1 MKLIKKLIITIITL
15 VVVIIAGA
23 VGTYIYVKNTYD
35 IDLINTVLQLKKIS
49 DPVDEKKLITNPYSN
64 EDKERA
70 HEIINNSV
78 NGFIGNDGINFDK
91 LLTEMKTII
100 KLDDKQLACLAQEV
114 IDQEM
119 KGKITIGE
127 QDIPLS
133 LMQIDIS
140 NVNNEG
146 NADFNTIV
154 KLDISSFKTNMN
166 NFPLSML
173 KKYVPDYLYISST
186 VWVEKNKENEVVV
199 PFAYS
204 TTSTSFTINTLT
216 DKETTELFKTLDAVI
231 KIGTADNLNNQ
242 IGNAILGSL
251 IGSEEQ
257 NGLAYSL
264 KQYGAKD
271 YKFVLEND
279 VDYFVVER

>member
-78 NGFIGNDGINFDK
+78 NGFIGSDKINFDK
-91 LLTEMKTII
+91 LLTEMKTVII
-100 KLDDKQLACLAQEV
+100 LDDKQLVCLAQEV

-251 IGSEEQ
+251 IGNEEQ

-271 YKFVLEND
+271 YRFILEND

>member
-1 MKLIKKLIITIITL
+1 MKLIKKLIITIITI

-49 DPVDEKKLITNPYSN
+49 DPVDEKKLITNPCTE
-64 EDKERA
+64 EDKTKA
-70 HEIINNSV
+70 HEEVNNSV

-91 LLTEMKTII
+91 LLTEMKTVI

-204 TTSTSFTINTLT
+204 TTSTSSTINTLT

-271 YKFVLEND
+271 YRFILEND

>member
-23 VGTYIYVKNTYD
+23 LGTYIYVKNTYD

-49 DPVDEKKLITNPYSN
+49 DPVDEKKLITNPYTE
-64 EDKERA
+64 EDKTKA
-70 HEIINNSV
+70 HEEVNNSV

-91 LLTEMKTII
+91 LLTEMKTVI

-140 NVNNEG
+140 HVNNEG

-271 YKFVLEND
+271 YRFILEND

>member
-1 MKLIKKLIITIITL
+1 MKLIKKIIITIITL

-91 LLTEMKTII
+91 LLTEMKTVI

-127 QDIPLS
+127 QDIPLV
-133 LMQIDIS
+133 LKQIDIS
-140 NVNNEG
+140 NVDDEG

-216 DKETTELFKTLDAVI
+216 DKEITELFKTLDAVI

-271 YKFVLEND
+271 YRFILEND

>member
-78 NGFIGNDGINFDK
+78 NGFIGSNKINFDK
-91 LLTEMKTII
+91 LLTEMKTVI

-279 VDYFVVER
+279 FDYFVVER

>member
-49 DPVDEKKLITNPYSN
+49 DPVDEKKLITNPYTE
-64 EDKERA
+64 EDKTKA
-70 HEIINNSV
+70 HEEVNNSV

-91 LLTEMKTII
+91 LLTEMKTVI

-119 KGKITIGE
+119 EGKITIGE

-231 KIGTADNLNNQ
+231 KIGTADNLNTQ
-242 IGNAILGSL
+242 IGNAVLGSL

>member
-49 DPVDEKKLITNPYSN
+49 DPVDEKKLITNPYTE
-64 EDKERA
+64 EDKTKA
-70 HEIINNSV
+70 HEEVNNSV
-78 NGFIGNDGINFDK
+78 NGFIGNNGINFDK
-91 LLTEMKTII
+91 LLTEMKTVI

-140 NVNNEG
+140 HVNNEG

-271 YKFVLEND
+271 YRFILEND

>member
-78 NGFIGNDGINFDK
+78 NGFIGSDKINFDK
-91 LLTEMKTII
+91 LLTEMKTVI

-271 YKFVLEND
+271 YRFILEND

>member
-49 DPVDEKKLITNPYSN
+49 DPVDEKKLINNPYSN

-78 NGFIGNDGINFDK
+78 NGFIGSDKINFDK
-91 LLTEMKTII
+91 LLTEMKTVI
-100 KLDDKQLACLAQEV
+100 KLDDKQLACLAQKV

-271 YKFVLEND
+271 YKFTFEND

>member
-35 IDLINTVLQLKKIS
+35 IDLINTVLQLKSTSILWKY
-49 DPVDEKKLITNPYSN
+49 DATE
-64 EDKERA
+64 EDKTKA
-70 HEIINNSV
+70 HEEVNNSV

-91 LLTEMKTII
+91 LLTEMKTVI

-271 YKFVLEND
+271 YRFILEND

>member
-78 NGFIGNDGINFDK
+78 NGFIGSDKINFDK
-91 LLTEMKTII
+91 LLTEMKTVI

-204 TTSTSFTINTLT
+204 TTFTSFTINTLT

-271 YKFVLEND
+271 YRFILEND

>member
-91 LLTEMKTII
+91 LLTEMKTVI

-119 KGKITIGE
+119 EGKITIGE

-271 YKFVLEND
+271 YRFILEND

>member
-1 MKLIKKLIITIITL
+1 MKLIKKLIITIITI

-49 DPVDEKKLITNPYSN
+49 DPVDEKKLITNPCTE
-64 EDKERA
+64 EDKTKA
-70 HEIINNSV
+70 HEEVNNSV

-91 LLTEMKTII
+91 LLTEMKTVI

>member
-49 DPVDEKKLITNPYSN
+49 DPVDEKNLITNPYTE
-64 EDKERA
+64 EDKTKA
-70 HEIINNSV
+70 HEEVNNSV

-91 LLTEMKTII
+91 LLTEMKTVI

-173 KKYVPDYLYISST
+173 KKYVPDYLYISSI

-231 KIGTADNLNNQ
+231 KIGTADNLNTQ
-242 IGNAILGSL
+242 IGNAVLGSL

>member
-49 DPVDEKKLITNPYSN
+49 DPVDEKKIITNPYTE
-64 EDKERA
+64 EDKTKA
-70 HEIINNSV
+70 HEEVNNSV

-91 LLTEMKTII
+91 FLTEMKTVI

-231 KIGTADNLNNQ
+231 KIGTADNLNTQ
-242 IGNAILGSL
+242 IGNAVLGSL

>member
-49 DPVDEKKLITNPYSN
+49 DPVDEKKLITNPYTE
-64 EDKERA
+64 EDKTKA
-70 HEIINNSV
+70 HEEVNNSV

-91 LLTEMKTII
+91 LLTEMKTVI

-204 TTSTSFTINTLT
+204 TTYTSFTINTLT

-231 KIGTADNLNNQ
+231 KIGTADNLNTQ
-242 IGNAILGSL
+242 IGNAVLGSL

>member
-49 DPVDEKKLITNPYSN
+49 DPVDEKKLITNPYTE
-64 EDKERA
+64 EDKTKA
-70 HEIINNSV
+70 HEEVNNSV

-91 LLTEMKTII
+91 LLTEMKTVI

-119 KGKITIGE
+119 KGKITIGK

-186 VWVEKNKENEVVV
+186 VWVEKNKENEIVV

-271 YKFVLEND
+271 YRFILEND

>member
-1 MKLIKKLIITIITL
+1 MKLIKKLIITIITI

-49 DPVDEKKLITNPYSN
+49 DPVDEKKLITNPCTE
-64 EDKERA
+64 EDKTKA
-70 HEIINNSV
+70 HEEVNNSV

-91 LLTEMKTII
+91 LLTEMKTVI

-216 DKETTELFKTLDAVI
+216 DKETTELLKTLDAVI

-271 YKFVLEND
+271 YRFILEND

>member
-49 DPVDEKKLITNPYSN
+49 DQVDEKKLITNPYSN

-78 NGFIGNDGINFDK
+78 NGFIGSDKINFDK
-91 LLTEMKTII
+91 LLTEMKTVI

-186 VWVEKNKENEVVV
+186 IWVEKNKENEVVV

>member
-1 MKLIKKLIITIITL
+1 MRLIKKLIITLITI
-15 VVVIIAGA
+15 VVILIVGA
-23 VGTYIYVKNTYD
+23 VGTYVYVKSTYD
-35 IDLINTVLQLKKIS
+35 IDLINTVLELKKIY
-49 DPVDEKKLITNPYSN
+49 DPVDENKLITNPYTE
-64 EDKERA
+64 EDKTKA
-70 HEIINNSV
+70 HEEVNNSV

-91 LLTEMKTII
+91 LLTGMKTVI

-119 KGKITIGE
+119 EGKITIGE

-133 LMQIDIS
+133 LKQIDIS
-140 NVNNEG
+140 NIDDEG
-146 NADFNTIV
+146 NANFNTIV
-154 KLDISSFKTNMN
+154 KLDISSYKTNMN
-166 NFPLSML
+166 SFPLSML
-173 KKYVPDYLYISST
+173 KKYVPDYLYVSST
-186 VWVEKNKENEVVV
+186 VWVEKDKENDVVV
-199 PFAYS
+199 PFSYS
-204 TTSTSFTINTLT
+204 TKSTSFTINTLT

-242 IGNAILGSL
+242 IGNAVLGSL
-251 IGSEEQ
+251 IGNEEQ

>member
-49 DPVDEKKLITNPYSN
+49 DPVDEKKLITNPYTE
-64 EDKERA
+64 EDKTKA

-78 NGFIGNDGINFDK
+78 NGFIGSDKINFDK
-91 LLTEMKTII
+91 LLTEMKTVI

-119 KGKITIGE
+119 EGKITIGE

-231 KIGTADNLNNQ
+231 KIGTADNLNNK

-271 YKFVLEND
+271 YRFILEND

>member
-23 VGTYIYVKNTYD
+23 VGTYIYVKNTND

-78 NGFIGNDGINFDK
+78 NGFIGSDKINFDK
-91 LLTEMKTII
+91 LLTEMKTVI

-119 KGKITIGE
+119 KGQITIGE

-279 VDYFVVER
+279 FDYFVVER

>member
-49 DPVDEKKLITNPYSN
+49 DPVDEKKLITNPYTE
-64 EDKERA
+64 EDKTKA

-91 LLTEMKTII
+91 LLTEMKTVI

-119 KGKITIGE
+119 EGKITIGE
-127 QDIPLS
+127 QDIPLV
-133 LMQIDIS
+133 LKQIDIS
-140 NVNNEG
+140 NVDDEG

-186 VWVEKNKENEVVV
+186 VWVEKNKENDEVV
-199 PFAYS
+199 PFSYS
-204 TTSTSFTINTLT
+204 TKSTSFTINTLT

-271 YKFVLEND
+271 YRFILEND

>member
-78 NGFIGNDGINFDK
+78 NGFIGSDKINFDK
-91 LLTEMKTII
+91 LLTEMKTVI

-154 KLDISSFKTNMN
+154 KLDISSFKTNMD

-271 YKFVLEND
+271 YRFILEND

>member
-15 VVVIIAGA
+15 VVVIISG
-23 VGTYIYVKNTYD
+23 VVEKYIYVKNKYD

-78 NGFIGNDGINFDK
+78 NGFIGSDKINFDK
-91 LLTEMKTII
+91 LLTEMKTVI

-127 QDIPLS
+127 QDIPLV
-133 LMQIDIS
+133 LKQIDIS

>member
-78 NGFIGNDGINFDK
+78 NGFIGSDKINFDK
-91 LLTEMKTII
+91 LLTEMKTVI

-186 VWVEKNKENEVVV
+186 VWVEKNKKNEVVV

>member
-49 DPVDEKKLITNPYSN
+49 DPVDEKKLITNPYTE
-64 EDKERA
+64 EDKTKA
-70 HEIINNSV
+70 HEEVNNSV

-91 LLTEMKTII
+91 LLTEMQTVI

-127 QDIPLS
+127 QDVPLS

-140 NVNNEG
+140 HVNNEG

-173 KKYVPDYLYISST
+173 KKYVPDYLYISSI

-271 YKFVLEND
+271 YRFILEND

>member
-78 NGFIGNDGINFDK
+78 NGFIGSNKINFDK
-91 LLTEMKTII
+91 LLTEMKTVI

-271 YKFVLEND
+271 YRFILEND

>member
-49 DPVDEKKLITNPYSN
+49 DPVDEKKLITNPYTE
-64 EDKERA
+64 EDKTKA
-70 HEIINNSV
+70 HEEVNNSV

-91 LLTEMKTII
+91 LLTEMKTVI

-119 KGKITIGE
+119 EGKITIGE

-271 YKFVLEND
+271 YRFILEND

>member
-49 DPVDEKKLITNPYSN
+49 DPVDEKKLINNPYSN

-78 NGFIGNDGINFDK
+78 NGFIGSDKINFDK
-91 LLTEMKTII
+91 LLTEMKTVI

>member
-49 DPVDEKKLITNPYSN
+49 DPVDEKKLITNPYTE
-64 EDKERA
+64 EDKTKA
-70 HEIINNSV
+70 HEEVNNSV

-91 LLTEMKTII
+91 LLTEMKTVI

-133 LMQIDIS
+133 LKQIDIS
-140 NVNNEG
+140 NVDDEG
-146 NADFNTIV
+146 NANFNTIV
-154 KLDISSFKTNMN
+154 KLDISSYKTNMN

-251 IGSEEQ
+251 IGNEEQ

-271 YKFVLEND
+271 YRFILEND

>member
-78 NGFIGNDGINFDK
+78 NGFIGSDKINFDK
-91 LLTEMKTII
+91 LLTEMKTVI

-216 DKETTELFKTLDAVI
+216 DKETTELFKTLDAVM

-271 YKFVLEND
+271 YRFILEND

>member
-1 MKLIKKLIITIITL
+1 MKLIKKLIITLITII
-15 VVVIIAGA
+15 VILIVGA
-23 VGTYIYVKNTYD
+23 FGTYIYVKNTYD
-35 IDLINTVLQLKKIS
+35 IDLINTVLELKKIS
-49 DPVDEKKLITNPYSN
+49 NPVDENKLITNPYSN
-64 EDKERA
+64 EDKEKA

-78 NGFIGNDGINFDK
+78 NGFIGSDKINFDK
-91 LLTEMKTII
+91 LLSEMKTVI

-119 KGKITIGE
+119 EGKITIGE

-140 NVNNEG
+140 NVNNDG
-146 NADFNTIV
+146 NANFNTIV
-154 KLDISSFKTNMN
+154 KLDISLFKTNMN
-166 NFPLSML
+166 GFPLSML

-186 VWVEKNKENEVVV
+186 VWVEKNKENDVVV
-199 PFAYS
+199 PFSYS
-204 TTSTSFTINTLT
+204 TKSTSFTINTLT

-231 KIGTADNLNNQ
+231 KIGTADNLNTQ
-242 IGNAILGSL
+242 IGNAVLGSL

-264 KQYGAKD
+264 KKYGAKD
-271 YKFVLEND
+271 YRFILENE

>member
-49 DPVDEKKLITNPYSN
+49 DPVDEKKLINNPYSN

-78 NGFIGNDGINFDK
+78 NGFIGSDKINFDK
-91 LLTEMKTII
+91 LLTEMKTVI

-133 LMQIDIS
+133 LMQIDIR

>member
-78 NGFIGNDGINFDK
+78 NGFIGSDKINFDK
-91 LLTEMKTII
+91 LLTEMKTVI

-119 KGKITIGE
+119 EGKITIGE
-127 QDIPLS
+127 QDIPLV
-133 LMQIDIS
+133 LKQIDIS
-140 NVNNEG
+140 NVDDEG

-271 YKFVLEND
+271 YRFILEND

>member
-15 VVVIIAGA
+15 AVVIIAGA

-49 DPVDEKKLITNPYSN
+49 DPVDEKKLITNPYTE
-64 EDKERA
+64 EDKTKA

-78 NGFIGNDGINFDK
+78 NGFIGSDKINFDK
-91 LLTEMKTII
+91 LLTEMKTVI

-119 KGKITIGE
+119 EGKITIGE
-127 QDIPLS
+127 QDIPLV
-133 LMQIDIS
+133 LKQIDIS
-140 NVNNEG
+140 NVDDEG

-204 TTSTSFTINTLT
+204 TTYTSFTINTLT

>member
-15 VVVIIAGA
+15 VVVIIAGV

-49 DPVDEKKLITNPYSN
+49 DPVDEKNLITNPYTE
-64 EDKERA
+64 EDKTKA

-78 NGFIGNDGINFDK
+78 NGFIGSDKINFDK
-91 LLTEMKTII
+91 LLTEMKTVI

-119 KGKITIGE
+119 EGKITIGE
-127 QDIPLS
+127 QDIPLV
-133 LMQIDIS
+133 LKQIDIS
-140 NVNNEG
+140 NVDDEG

-186 VWVEKNKENEVVV
+186 VWVEKNKENEVVM

-271 YKFVLEND
+271 YRFILEND

>member
-78 NGFIGNDGINFDK
+78 NGFIGSDKINFDK
-91 LLTEMKTII
+91 LLTEMKTVI

-127 QDIPLS
+127 QGIPLS

>member
-78 NGFIGNDGINFDK
+78 NGFIGSDKINFDK
-91 LLTEMKTII
+91 LLTEMKTVI

-114 IDQEM
+114 IDQEV

-271 YKFVLEND
+271 YRFILEND

>member
-78 NGFIGNDGINFDK
+78 NGFIGSDKINFDK
-91 LLTEMKTII
+91 LLTEMKTVI

-140 NVNNEG
+140 NVNNDG

-186 VWVEKNKENEVVV
+186 VLVEKNKENEVVV

-271 YKFVLEND
+271 YRFILEND